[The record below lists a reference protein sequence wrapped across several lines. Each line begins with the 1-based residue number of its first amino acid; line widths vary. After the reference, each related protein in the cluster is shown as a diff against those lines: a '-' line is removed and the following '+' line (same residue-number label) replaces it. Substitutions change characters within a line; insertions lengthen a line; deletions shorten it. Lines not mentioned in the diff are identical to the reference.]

1 MMAFRTIGAGVRPN
15 GQDARSK
22 IPLGTLSAVLQV
34 IAAFFVP
41 KMIYL
46 ALFLFILICLVLAEC
61 IFQRTDV
68 VRAYPLKSNSVDD
81 GIPDY
86 GKVGIPAKVIGIPG

>member
-1 MMAFRTIGAGVRPN
+1 M
-15 GQDARSK
+15 

-34 IAAFFVP
+34 IATFLLT

-46 ALFLFILICLVLAEC
+46 ALFLSILICLVLAEW
-61 IFQRTDV
+61 IFQRIDV
-68 VRAYPLKSNSVDD
+68 ARACRVKSNSVDD

-86 GKVGIPAKVIGIPG
+86 VKGDERGMPAVRHPY